1 MQEER
6 ANNRDYSLDER
17 IDRVLAKY
25 VSVWLWSILFGTSI
39 SLSFSFISYRPTEK
53 WGPLGLLLAA
63 LLILG
68 FIFAVSS
75 LIYQFY
81 YLKEFLLPTF
91 FPGEALESPPDL
103 PAAEGVADARE
114 KVLRGRDKAR
124 YMATYYL
131 RKSVRLMI
139 FAVVLRAVMVL
150 AELLYSSLAGFG
162 FQ

>member
-6 ANNRDYSLDER
+6 VNKQDYSLDER

-39 SLSFSFISYRPTEK
+39 SLSFSFISYRPAEK
-53 WGPLGLLLAA
+53 WGPLGLLLAV
-63 LLILG
+63 LLIIG

-75 LIYQFY
+75 LVYQFY
-81 YLKEFLLPTF
+81 YLKNFLIPTF
-91 FPGEALESPPDL
+91 FPGPGRPDTESKDVSTEEAH
-103 PAAEGVADARE
+103 A
-114 KVLRGRDKAR
+114 GRDR
-124 YMATYYL
+124 ERLLATYYL

-150 AELLYSSLAGFG
+150 VELIYSALAGYFSSG
-162 FQ
+162 SLF